1 MRTPSSL
8 SFALFGW
15 LTTES
20 IITRKAHLSAI
31 PEYSSFDQIDFAD
44 SVQITRRA
52 DEFACT
58 ASKVQGIGNYGEQ
71 SLRERNRRGCRWIKR
86 ERVSRLRNPVMLDME
101 YQGVPRA
108 GLGRAQDSSTH
119 GAPQISRRGSHSG
132 VLVDGAEVGHDGSAH
147 DNAVTRGGLRARGSL
162 WC

>member
-44 SVQITRRA
+44 SVQITGRA
-52 DEFACT
+52 DEPACS
-58 ASKVQGIGNYGEQ
+58 ASEVEGIGNYREQ
-71 SLRERNRRGCRWIKR
+71 RLREQNRRGCRWIKR
-86 ERVSRLRNPVMLDME
+86 EHVFRLPHPVMFDMG
-101 YQGVPRA
+101 Y
-108 GLGRAQDSSTH
+108 
-119 GAPQISRRGSHSG
+119 
-132 VLVDGAEVGHDGSAH
+132 
-147 DNAVTRGGLRARGSL
+147 
-162 WC
+162 